1 MREINT
7 FTHNANSYFPMVL
20 ISNTA
25 WWVLNEYKNYV
36 HNLIEAYA
44 LSGYPV
50 ILSY

>member
-1 MREINT
+1 MI
-7 FTHNANSYFPMVL
+7 L

-25 WWVLNEYKNYV
+25 WWMLNEYKNYLR
-36 HNLIEAYA
+36 NLIEAYA